1 MSAQP
6 RPIRRYLVMTLRR
19 DAFDPTMIEPHHA
32 FLDALRARGA
42 LELAGPFTD
51 RSGGAY
57 LLRAEGLEAARAIAH
72 EDPLHAS
79 GSSEVSVREW
89 DAA

>member
-1 MSAQP
+1 MNAPP
-6 RPIRRYLVMTLRR
+6 RPLQRYLVMTLRR
-19 DAFDPTMIEPHHA
+19 ETFDPAMVEPHYA
-32 FLDALRARGA
+32 FLDGLRSRGL

-57 LLRAEGLEAARAIAH
+57 LLRAGSLEAATEIAH
-72 EDPLHAS
+72 ADPLHAS

-89 DAA
+89 NAA